1 MSRSA
6 VFLDEMGVGPLWRL
20 RQGAAPEAAEAALAD
35 VVATVDV
42 AAPVTAPAPVP
53 VPVAATPAAEAPA
66 PVAAVPA
73 EVAVVADAAEMAP
86 VAVAV
91 VPVPA
96 AAADDTAWFD
106 DAPAPPPAR
115 QLSDADIAVLDW
127 EGLTAAVAKC
137 ARCDLCKTRK
147 GVVMGRGDRQGDW
160 LMLASSPSRAEE
172 REGRALPGEQGQ
184 LLDNMLKAIAVD
196 AGRDVYITHL
206 LKCRPLDDAGQERL
220 PTEAESAACR
230 PYFERE
236 LALLQPRT
244 IVTLGSMA
252 AAGITPG
259 EKPVRGKVRQ
269 LGNAAVVATFHPEM
283 LLQDETGK
291 AKARAWADLCLAK
304 STHARG

>member
-6 VFLDEMGVGPLWRL
+6 VFLDEMGIGPLWHL
-20 RQGAAPEAAEAALAD
+20 RQGAAPEAMDVAAEAAVEMD
-35 VVATVDV
+35 VAV
-42 AAPVTAPAPVP
+42 AAPV
-53 VPVAATPAAEAPA
+53 AEA
-66 PVAAVPA
+66 VEVVTAVLTEVVTEVVTEVRA
-73 EVAVVADAAEMAP
+73 ETPVAVVATPA
-86 VAVAV
+86 
-91 VPVPA
+91 PA
-96 AAADDTAWFD
+96 AAPDDTAWFD
-106 DAPAPPPAR
+106 DAPAPAPVK
-115 QLSDADIAVLDW
+115 QLSDADIAALDW
-127 EGLTAAVAKC
+127 DGLTAAVAKC

-160 LMLASSPSRAEE
+160 LMLASSPSRLEE
-172 REGRALPGEQGQ
+172 REGRALPGEQGK

-206 LKCRPLDDAGQERL
+206 LKCRPLDEAGQERL

-244 IVTLGSMA
+244 ILTLGSMA
-252 AAGITPG
+252 AAGIHPG
-259 EKPVRGKVRQ
+259 EKPARGKVRQ
-269 LGNAAVVATFHPEM
+269 LGNASLIATFHPEM

-304 STHARG
+304 STHGG

>member
-20 RQGAAPEAAEAALAD
+20 RQGAAPEAVDA
-35 VVATVDV
+35 VAV
-42 AAPVTAPAPVP
+42 AAPEAEAVEAVTAVVTEVVAEVQAEIPVA
-53 VPVAATPAAEAPA
+53 VAATPAA
-66 PVAAVPA
+66 
-73 EVAVVADAAEMAP
+73 AAEP
-86 VAVAV
+86 
-91 VPVPA
+91 
-96 AAADDTAWFD
+96 DDTAWFD

-115 QLSDADIAVLDW
+115 QLSDADIATLDW

-147 GVVMGRGDRQGDW
+147 GVVMGRGDRQGAW
-160 LMLASSPSRAEE
+160 LMLASSPSRLEE
-172 REGRALPGEQGQ
+172 REGRALPGEQGK
-184 LLDNMLKAIAVD
+184 LLDNMLKAID
-196 AGRDVYITHL
+196 LEAGRDVYITHL
-206 LKCRPLDDAGQERL
+206 LKCRPLDEAGQERL
-220 PTEAESAACR
+220 PTESESAACR

-252 AAGITPG
+252 AAGINPG

-269 LGNAAVVATFHPEM
+269 LGSASVVATFHPEQ
-283 LLQDETGK
+283 LLQDGTGK

-304 STHARG
+304 STHGG

>member
-20 RQGAAPEAAEAALAD
+20 RQGAAPEVVDIVVEAAVEVEV
-35 VVATVDV
+35 VVAEPMAEM
-42 AAPVTAPAPVP
+42 AAPVVE
-53 VPVAATPAAEAPA
+53 VL
-66 PVAAVPA
+66 A
-73 EVAVVADAAEMAP
+73 EVAVVDTVEVAAP

-91 VPVPA
+91 TPVPA
-96 AAADDTAWFD
+96 AAPDDTAWFD
-106 DAPAPPPAR
+106 DAPPPPPAR
-115 QLSDADIAVLDW
+115 QLSDADIAALDW
-127 EGLTAAVAKC
+127 DGLTAAVSKC

-147 GVVMGRGDRQGDW
+147 GVVMGRGDRQGAW
-160 LMLASSPSRAEE
+160 LMLASSPSRLEE
-172 REGRALPGEQGQ
+172 REGRALPGEQGK

-196 AGRDVYITHL
+196 AGSDVYITHL
-206 LKCRPLDDAGQERL
+206 LKCRPLDEAGQERL

-244 IVTLGSMA
+244 ILTLGSMA
-252 AAGITPG
+252 AAGINPG

-269 LGNAAVVATFHPEM
+269 LGNAALIATFHPEM

-304 STHARG
+304 STHGG

>member
-20 RQGAAPEAAEAALAD
+20 RQGAAPEAVDVVVEAAVEMD
-35 VVATVDV
+35 VAV
-42 AAPVTAPAPVP
+42 AAPVAEAVEAVTAVVIGVVAEVQAEIPVA
-53 VPVAATPAAEAPA
+53 VAATPAA
-66 PVAAVPA
+66 
-73 EVAVVADAAEMAP
+73 AAEP
-86 VAVAV
+86 
-91 VPVPA
+91 
-96 AAADDTAWFD
+96 DDTAWFD

-115 QLSDADIAVLDW
+115 QLSDADIATLDW

-147 GVVMGRGDRQGDW
+147 GVVMGRGDRQGAW
-160 LMLASSPSRAEE
+160 LMLASSPSRLEE
-172 REGRALPGEQGQ
+172 REGRALPGEQGK
-184 LLDNMLKAIAVD
+184 LLDNMLKAID
-196 AGRDVYITHL
+196 LEAGRDVYITHL
-206 LKCRPLDDAGQERL
+206 LKCRPLDEAGQERL
-220 PTEAESAACR
+220 PTESESAACR

-252 AAGITPG
+252 AAGINPG

-269 LGNAAVVATFHPEM
+269 LGNASVVATFHPEQ
-283 LLQDETGK
+283 LLQDGTGK

-304 STHARG
+304 STHGG

>member
-20 RQGAAPEAAEAALAD
+20 RRGGAAEAAEAADVAEIVEAAAAPVAAVVEAAAPSVPAAE
-35 VVATVDV
+35 VVAEVKAVDV
-42 AAPVTAPAPVP
+42 AAPVDVAPAPATL
-53 VPVAATPAAEAPA
+53 AAPAA
-66 PVAAVPA
+66 
-73 EVAVVADAAEMAP
+73 
-86 VAVAV
+86 
-91 VPVPA
+91 PA
-96 AAADDTAWFD
+96 ASDDTAWFD
-106 DAPAPPPAR
+106 DAPPPPPAR
-115 QLSDADIAVLDW
+115 QLSDADIAALDW
-127 EGLTAAVAKC
+127 EGLAAAVAKC

-172 REGRALPGEQGQ
+172 REGRALPGEQGK
-184 LLDNMLKAIAVD
+184 LLDNMLKAIEVD
-196 AGRDVYITHL
+196 AASDVYITHL
-206 LKCRPLDDAGQERL
+206 LKCRPLDEAGQERL

-230 PYFERE
+230 PYFDRE

-252 AAGITPG
+252 AAGINPG

-269 LGNAAVVATFHPEM
+269 LGSASLIATFHPEM

-304 STHARG
+304 STHGG

>member
-20 RQGAAPEAAEAALAD
+20 RQGAAPEVVDIVVEASLEMD
-35 VVATVDV
+35 VAV
-42 AAPVTAPAPVP
+42 AAPVVEAVEAVTAVVTEVVTEVQVETPVA
-53 VPVAATPAAEAPA
+53 VAATPAP
-66 PVAAVPA
+66 
-73 EVAVVADAAEMAP
+73 AAES
-86 VAVAV
+86 
-91 VPVPA
+91 
-96 AAADDTAWFD
+96 DDTAWFD

-115 QLSDADIAVLDW
+115 QLSDADIAALDW

-147 GVVMGRGDRQGDW
+147 GVVMGRGDRQGAW

-172 REGRALPGEQGQ
+172 REGRALPGEQGK
-184 LLDNMLKAIAVD
+184 LLDNMLKAID
-196 AGRDVYITHL
+196 LEAGRDVYITHL
-206 LKCRPLDDAGQERL
+206 LKCRPLDEAGQERL
-220 PTEAESAACR
+220 PTESESDACR

-252 AAGITPG
+252 AAGINLG

-269 LGNAAVVATFHPEM
+269 LGSASVVATFHPEM

-304 STHARG
+304 STHGG

>member
-20 RQGAAPEAAEAALAD
+20 RQGAAPEAVDAVEIVAVAAVEMEVAVAE
-35 VVATVDV
+35 V
-42 AAPVTAPAPVP
+42 AAPGPAAV
-53 VPVAATPAAEAPA
+53 VEVLAEVEVEAVVAVAAT
-66 PVAAVPA
+66 AVP
-73 EVAVVADAAEMAP
+73 
-86 VAVAV
+86 
-91 VPVPA
+91 
-96 AAADDTAWFD
+96 DDTAWFD

-115 QLSDADIAVLDW
+115 QLSDADIATLDW
-127 EGLTAAVAKC
+127 DGLTAAVAKC

-147 GVVMGRGDRQGDW
+147 GVVMGRGDRQGAW

-172 REGRALPGEQGQ
+172 REGRALPGEQGK
-184 LLDNMLKAIAVD
+184 LLDNMLKAID
-196 AGRDVYITHL
+196 LEAGRDVYITHL
-206 LKCRPLDDAGQERL
+206 LKCRPLDEAGQERL
-220 PTEAESAACR
+220 PTESESAACR

-252 AAGITPG
+252 AAGINPG

-269 LGNAAVVATFHPEM
+269 LGNASLVATFHPEM

-304 STHARG
+304 STHGG

>member
-20 RQGAAPEAAEAALAD
+20 RQGAAPEALDVAVEAAVEMD
-35 VVATVDV
+35 VAV
-42 AAPVTAPAPVP
+42 AAPV
-53 VPVAATPAAEAPA
+53 AEA
-66 PVAAVPA
+66 VEAVTAVVTEVVTEVQVEIP
-73 EVAVVADAAEMAP
+73 VAVVATPAPAAES
-86 VAVAV
+86 
-91 VPVPA
+91 
-96 AAADDTAWFD
+96 DDTAWFD
-106 DAPAPPPAR
+106 DAPAPAPVK
-115 QLSDADIAVLDW
+115 QLSDTDIATLDW

-147 GVVMGRGDRQGDW
+147 GVVMGRGDRQGAW
-160 LMLASSPSRAEE
+160 LMLASSPSRLEE
-172 REGRALPGEQGQ
+172 REGRALPGEQGK
-184 LLDNMLKAIAVD
+184 LLDNMLKAID
-196 AGRDVYITHL
+196 LEAGRDVYITHL
-206 LKCRPLDDAGQERL
+206 LKCRPLDEAGQERL
-220 PTEAESAACR
+220 PTESESAACR

-252 AAGITPG
+252 AAGINPG

-269 LGNAAVVATFHPEM
+269 LGSASVVATFHPEM

-304 STHARG
+304 STHGG

>member
-20 RQGAAPEAAEAALAD
+20 RQGAAPEVVDIVVEAPL
-35 VVATVDV
+35 VVDV
-42 AAPVTAPAPVP
+42 AVAAPEAQAVEAVTAVVTEVVAEVQAEIPVA
-53 VPVAATPAAEAPA
+53 VAATPAA
-66 PVAAVPA
+66 
-73 EVAVVADAAEMAP
+73 AAEP
-86 VAVAV
+86 
-91 VPVPA
+91 
-96 AAADDTAWFD
+96 DDTAWFD

-115 QLSDADIAVLDW
+115 QLSDADIATLDW
-127 EGLTAAVAKC
+127 DGLTAAVAKC

-147 GVVMGRGDRQGDW
+147 GVVMGRGDRQGAW

-172 REGRALPGEQGQ
+172 REGRALPGEQGK
-184 LLDNMLKAIAVD
+184 LLDNMLKTIDLD
-196 AGRDVYITHL
+196 ADRDVYITHL
-206 LKCRPLDDAGQERL
+206 LKCRPLDEAGQERL
-220 PTEAESAACR
+220 PTESESAACR

-252 AAGITPG
+252 AASINPG

-269 LGNAAVVATFHPEM
+269 LGSASVVATFHPEM
-283 LLQDETGK
+283 LLQDATGK

-304 STHARG
+304 STHGG